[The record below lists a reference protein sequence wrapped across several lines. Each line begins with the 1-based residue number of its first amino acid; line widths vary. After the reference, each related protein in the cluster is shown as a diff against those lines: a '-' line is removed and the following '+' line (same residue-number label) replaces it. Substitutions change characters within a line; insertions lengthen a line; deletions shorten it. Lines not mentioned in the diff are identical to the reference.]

1 MMMKK
6 NSYYPITNIEGL
18 VQRMKF
24 RTQNYFILPGVDA
37 FNPKLNNFRLDL
49 YCRLTSEFGYF
60 ADKPFL
66 MHGAQVNYGNLLYN
80 TARSDDPAFYELSDN
95 ADDFRK
101 ANGLEQ
107 FPDKFVK
114 IYEEEWDHA
123 FVKFLDSDPVNI
135 NFTNGSSSGPPLY
148 LKSSLSKVELVQN
161 FLKNSSM
168 IKKSLHSFNMKS
180 LFYQSSILPVAAP
193 VKRTRNDK
201 ASIFVAQ
208 NGKATDRVKE
218 RSLSYSEVTNLLKK
232 KQYIIQGK
240 PRPIGTQKGIDLKE
254 YIGYGILNTP
264 SRLAYSYNGTVN
276 YVLQPIATSIMS
288 EEPGYKMT
296 GYDEYEL
303 ILEQGLFADD
313 GTEFVYLIID
323 YSNFDRYHSPSLV
336 RAFLRSA
343 YRNLPEHTARLI
355 EIGESVQLPKFS
367 KNFPGYYLNHDPF
380 VWDPDFLD
388 NFVSLQSGI
397 WHTSIT
403 GKLFTR
409 AAIRYA
415 LNWSF
420 EDMATALR
428 KPDKNRP
435 FVKDG
440 GDDVWL
446 KIKKK
451 DADGVLKVLNT
462 IMDVKLEIPAAFLGL
477 KFLQGQRRLTAV
489 PDPASYIKSF
499 NPENKS
505 SNFLKYKGL
514 TYDQVLLYYSINP
527 EFSKVKE
534 IAEKT
539 FEHHFNVNLNGLMKM
554 HSNTVNQIPDLT
566 MDELFFLMKPE
577 RVHYTELKIRDSI
590 KQLFFTSSE
599 SIINDLTN
607 FLKN

>member
-1 MMMKK
+1 M
-6 NSYYPITNIEGL
+6 NGSYYPIANIEGL
-18 VQRMKF
+18 EARMNF
-24 RTQNYFILPGVDA
+24 RSQNYFILPGVDA
-37 FNPKLNNFRLDL
+37 YNPRLNNFRLDL

-60 ADKPFL
+60 SDQPFL
-66 MHGAQVNYGNLLYN
+66 PHGAQVNYGNLLYN
-80 TARSDDPAFYELSDN
+80 TAKSDDPAFYELADN
-95 ADDFRK
+95 ATDFRK

-107 FPDKFVK
+107 FPAEFVR
-114 IYEEEWDHA
+114 IYEEEWDNA
-123 FVKFLDSDPVNI
+123 FVKFVKSDPVNI

-148 LKSSLSKVELVQN
+148 LKSSLSKVELVKN
-161 FLKNSSM
+161 FLSNGSL
-168 IKKSLHSFNMKS
+168 IKKSLHTYNMKS
-180 LFYQSSILPVAAP
+180 LFYQSAILPVAAP

-201 ASIFVAQ
+201 AAIFIAE
-208 NGKATDRVKE
+208 NGKAKERVKE
-218 RSLSYSEVTNLLKK
+218 RSLSFLEVKKLLREKK
-232 KQYIIQGK
+232 IIIQGK
-240 PRPIGTQKGIDLKE
+240 PRPIGTQNGIDLKE
-254 YIGYGILNTP
+254 YIGYDILYTP
-264 SRLAYSYNGTVN
+264 SRLAYSFNGTVN
-276 YVLQPIATSIMS
+276 YILQPIATTIMS

-313 GTEFVYLIID
+313 GTEFIYLIVD
-323 YSNFDRYHSPSLV
+323 YSNFDRYHDAILV
-336 RAFLRSA
+336 KAFIRSA

-355 EIGESVQLPKFS
+355 EIGESVQLPRFS
-367 KNFPGYYLNHDPF
+367 KNFPGFYLNRDPF
-380 VWDPDFLD
+380 QWDPDFLK
-388 NFVSLQSGI
+388 NFVSLQSGV

-420 EDMATALR
+420 DEMKEALR
-428 KPDKNRP
+428 KPSKNKP

-446 KIKKK
+446 KIKKQ
-451 DADGVLKVLNT
+451 DADHVLKVLNT

-477 KFLQGQRRLTAV
+477 KFLQKQNRLTAV

-527 EFSKVKE
+527 DFSKVRT
-534 IAEKT
+534 IAEQT
-539 FEHHFNVNLNGLMKM
+539 FDKHFNVDLNRLMKM

-577 RVHYTELKIRDSI
+577 KLHYTELKIRDSI

-599 SIINDLTN
+599 EIIDDLTH
-607 FLKN
+607 FLKTE